1 MNNLNYNPDE
11 PSIRLKEEQEINPYY
26 RYDAWSDPNFETNT
40 MFGKYVRAPYYKLK
54 SKINSTRLGRNIL
67 NSAGF
72 NSGYGGPTLPDEV
85 DAISMMLAPLAY
97 RRAGVGTIALAKNPI
112 VYMRNVSGRLKRI
125 GSMVGVNA
133 AMAPL
138 ENSSDVINYGAYG
151 VDGALGASMADDAR
165 KYLKLAK
172 KVR

>member
-54 SKINSTRLGRNIL
+54 SKINSTRMGLNIL
-67 NSAGF
+67 NNVGF
-72 NSGYGGPTLPDEV
+72 NSGYEGATLPDIMDGV
-85 DAISMMLAPLAY
+85 SLLMAPFAY
-97 RRAGVGTIALAKNPI
+97 GRAAVGTIALAKNPLI
-112 VYMRNVSGRLKRI
+112 YMRNVSSRLKRI
-125 GSMVGVNA
+125 GAMTGINA
-133 AMAPL
+133 AMSPL
-138 ENSSDVINYGAYG
+138 ENHSDVLNYGSYG
-151 VDGALGASMADDAR
+151 ADGAVAASMADDAR